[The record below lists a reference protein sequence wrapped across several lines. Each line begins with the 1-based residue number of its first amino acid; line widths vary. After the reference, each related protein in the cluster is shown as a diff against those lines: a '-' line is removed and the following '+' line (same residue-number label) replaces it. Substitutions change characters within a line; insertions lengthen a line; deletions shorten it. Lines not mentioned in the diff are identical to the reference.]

1 MVKIKIDGIEY
12 EVDEKKNL
20 ISAAKDVGIE
30 IPFFCYH
37 PKLSIVG
44 MCRMCLIE
52 IEGVPRLQAACNTKV
67 TEGLSIFTKNDRI
80 KEAREG
86 TMEFLLAN
94 HPLDCP
100 VCDKAGECQ
109 LQDNAFKEGK
119 GNSRFTLQKRNIP
132 QEEIGSNLII
142 NHNRC
147 IVCYRCVRFEE
158 EIVGESNLGLFER
171 GYHSI
176 IGLAKNEPIQHNFQG
191 ALADLCPTGAL
202 LNNKTLFKS
211 RVWWYKNAESI
222 CPGCSTGCNI
232 ATNVR
237 DNKMYR
243 YMPRIDEEKDMYF
256 LCDKGRFDIDW
267 LNENRL
273 FAYYRNGSAS
283 ESKVVLPEIAEKITK
298 ANQIA
303 ILGGGSES
311 NENLKSILQSA
322 KSFEK
327 SVILEVRV
335 ESVQSKPPEQKDFL
349 MTTDL
354 RPNTRG
360 GVDAGFVSSQGIE
373 SIRKSV
379 ESGAIDL
386 VFVIKEN
393 LKDVL
398 PSISS
403 KTTVVVLNTNL
414 TSEIADAS
422 FGVPI
427 QTFAEQAGS
436 FTNKN
441 GLNQNFQKAMDPPKG
456 LLNSGSVF
464 QRLAELVKD
473 LSSSPKEVSS
483 IGNG

>member
-20 ISAAKDVGIE
+20 ISAAKDVGID

-119 GNSRFTLQKRNIP
+119 GNSRFTLEKRNVP

-222 CPGCSTGCNI
+222 CHGCSTGCNI
-232 ATNVR
+232 TTNVR

-273 FAYYRNGSAS
+273 FAYYQNGKVS
-283 ESKVVLPEIAEKITK
+283 ESAVVLPAIAEKIGT
-298 ANQIA
+298 ANKIA
-303 ILGGGSES
+303 ILGGANES
-311 NENLKSILQSA
+311 NENLKSILQSVA
-322 KSFEK
+322 SFGK
-327 SVILEVRV
+327 SVIVEARV
-335 ESVQSKPPEQKDFL
+335 QDVQYKAPEQRDFL

-354 RPNTRG
+354 RPNTKG
-360 GVDAGFVSSQGIE
+360 ATDVGFVSTKGID

-379 ESGAIDL
+379 ESGEIDL
-386 VFVIKEN
+386 VFVIQENRKEF
-393 LKDVL
+393 L

-403 KTTVVVLNTNL
+403 NVTLVMLSTNL
-414 TSEIADAS
+414 TESVSEAAY
-422 FGVPI
+422 GVPI

-441 GLNQNFQKAMDPPKG
+441 GLNQHFQKAMEPPKG

-464 QRLAELVKD
+464 QRLAD
-473 LSSSPKEVSS
+473 LISASSPKEVGV
-483 IGNG
+483 GNR